1 VNITESIFEPPDR
14 DQLARRADD
23 LIRRGRLVR
32 RDGWN
37 GYRHR
42 WSCGEVMG
50 AALVLGDD
58 AELRR
63 CGETTISAL
72 ERWAFD
78 LWGITGGQSDVE
90 AGLPRTRAW
99 FDSIRAAR

>member
-1 VNITESIFEPPDR
+1 MNITEFIVEPPNR

-42 WSCGEVMG
+42 WSSGEVMG
-50 AALVLGDD
+50 VALVLGDD
-58 AELRR
+58 AEIRR
-63 CGETTISAL
+63 CGETRISVM
-72 ERWAFD
+72 ERWAFH
-78 LWGITGGQSDVE
+78 LWGLTGGQSDVE

-99 FDSIRAAR
+99 FASIRATR